1 MSSTSPMCG
10 NSVIHG
16 KKIGNQFPGSCNFF
30 IFSLINHDHSTKR
43 SMRIKLLL
51 FPVIICVLLLS
62 ACQRNSVALS
72 YTNAKGEVPLL
83 GNLIFRFNQSMVKDS
98 LLNSWDSTEYIS
110 FEPAIKGR
118 FRWQNP
124 DELVFSPSQPLN
136 PASGYK
142 AKVKDAVLRFS
153 KYNSVKDGDAISFH
167 TPDLALDNF
176 QVVWIGETSTSAVPQ
191 LDLFF
196 NFPVDPAG
204 LKDKLSL
211 EIEGQK
217 KDYSLVTTSAD
228 NKISL
233 RINGLKSE
241 DKDYQVKLAIG
252 KGIRPEGGS
261 NSTKD
266 PITATLS
273 IPSPYVLTI
282 QGMEA
287 EHDGAEGVVKVITS
301 QQLAPESVRSFV
313 KISPDLGFTVELNE
327 SGFSV
332 RSDKFDM
339 EKSYIV
345 TIVKGLRGKIGGVLK
360 EDYDGN
366 VAFGELEAGI
376 SFTNSKAIYLSKK
389 GGGNIEVK
397 LTNVAKVKLVVSKI
411 YESNLLMAQRYGYYP
426 QETRSS
432 YASYDGEGEGDYY
445 ESDAGDV
452 TLGDVIFEKEID
464 TRSLPKS
471 GGGRILDFSQFE
483 DRLPDFKGIYH
494 VMIRSTKD
502 YWVKDS
508 RFISSSDLG
517 LIARE
522 GQDKIYVFTNSIK
535 TALPVDGVNVSVY
548 ANNNQLIGTGATNGE
563 GVAEIAYSKKDFSGF
578 RPAMIIAKTA
588 DDFNYL
594 PFSNTRVNTSRFDV
608 GGKRTNASGLDAF
621 IYAERD
627 IYRPGEKVNFS
638 VIVRDRQWKS
648 PGDIP
653 LKLKFLMPNGKELR
667 SFRKSLN
674 EEGAVEGSVDIAG
687 SAITGGYTLEVYN
700 STDVLLASRNFSI
713 EEFVPDRIR
722 VNTKL
727 DKGSLK
733 PGEAAVL
740 SINAMNFFG
749 PPAANRN
756 YETEIQVRQ
765 RSFSPEKFGDYDFG
779 LANQHSFFDKVVKQ
793 GKTDAEGNA
802 SESYAVPA
810 TYANMGAL
818 QTNFY
823 TTVFDET
830 GRPVSR
836 ATSADIYTQDIFYGI
851 KYDWFY
857 YTPLNQAMKLQMV
870 SVNKDGN
877 VVSSTAKIQVIKHEY
892 RTVLTKSGSYFRYE
906 SQKEDKQMI
915 ESQVTIGNN
924 TVYSYVPRSPGDY
937 EVRVYRPGA
946 NSYVS
951 RSFYSYGSWGG
962 DNNSFE
968 VNNEGNINIEL
979 DKKSYLSGES
989 VKASFRTPF
998 NGRMLVTMETDH
1010 VVSYQY
1016 VEVNKRT
1023 ASLDLKLTGDHVPN
1037 VYITATLI
1045 KPHEVSDIPLTVAH
1059 GFQNVKVEEKS
1070 RRIAVQIIA
1079 QKTVR
1084 SKTHQRV
1091 TVKAAPNSYVTLSAV
1106 DNGVLQVSD
1115 FKTPDP
1121 YNYFYQKKA
1130 LQVSSYDLYPL
1141 LFAEVRAKLSSTGG
1155 DGDLEMAKRVNPM
1168 PAKRIKVVSYWSG
1181 IKKTNGSGEAS
1192 FDFEVPQ
1199 FSGEIRLMAVSYK
1212 GQSFGATDNT
1222 MTVADP
1228 IVISTA
1234 LPRFLSPGDTVSVP
1248 VTLSNT
1254 TDKAASVTASINVE
1268 GAVKVVGGASQA
1280 VSLNAKS
1287 EGRTMFSLIASPS
1300 IGIGK
1305 VSIMVNGLGERFQ
1318 DVTEISVRPPST
1330 LQKVTGSGSVVGGS
1344 TQRINIGLS
1353 DFIPG
1358 STGYSLMISRSPA
1371 MELGDHLR
1379 YLVQYPYGCT
1389 EQTISAAFPQ
1399 LYYGDMAD
1407 LMQSGQGNKINANT
1421 NILEAIRKIKMRQ
1434 LYNGAVTLWDGEGKE
1449 DWWSTIYAAHFLLEA
1464 RKAGFDVDNSLL
1476 ETMLGYINNRL
1487 KNRETIVYYY
1497 NRDQNKK
1504 IAPKEVAYGLYVLAM
1519 AGRTNV
1525 PAMNYYKSNPSILAL
1540 DSRYLLSAAY
1550 ALAGDK
1556 RSFTAMLPSAFAGE
1570 ESVPQ
1575 TGGSYYSDVRDEAIS
1590 LNALIDVDPGNPQI
1604 GTMVKHV
1611 SDKLR
1616 NRRWLSTQERA
1627 FAFLALG
1634 KHLRAAKN
1642 ATATAEIRVNGKT
1655 VAKVDGGQWKGDMK
1669 ALGGNA
1675 VEIVTKGNGRLYF
1688 FWEAEG
1694 ISASGAYKE
1703 EDSYLK
1709 VRKRFYDR
1717 FGHPITG
1724 NSFKQNDLVII
1735 GLTLE
1740 RSFSTVI
1747 ENVVIT
1753 DLLPAGFE
1761 IENPRTKEIPGMDW
1775 IKDGST
1781 PTSLDVRDDRIHFFV
1796 DAYNNKQTYYYAV
1809 RAVSPGQYK
1818 MGPVSADAMYNGEYH
1833 SYNGAGVIRVV
1844 Q

>member
-1 MSSTSPMCG
+1 
-10 NSVIHG
+10 
-16 KKIGNQFPGSCNFF
+16 
-30 IFSLINHDHSTKR
+30 
-43 SMRIKLLL
+43 MRNKLTL
-51 FPVIICVLLLS
+51 FPVLIGLLLLS
-62 ACQRNSVALS
+62 ACQKNTVALS

-83 GNLIFRFNQSMVKDS
+83 GNLVFRFNQSMVKDS
-98 LLNSWDSTEYIS
+98 LLNNWDSTDYVD
-110 FEPAIKGR
+110 FEPAIKGK
-118 FRWQNP
+118 FRWENP

-136 PASGYK
+136 PASSYT
-142 AKVKDAVLRFS
+142 AKVKKDVLRFS
-153 KYNSVKDGDAISFH
+153 KYNSIKGGDDISFH
-167 TPDLALDNF
+167 TPNLTLDNS
-176 QVVWIGETSTSAVPQ
+176 QIVWIGESSTTAVPQ

-196 NFPVDPAG
+196 NYRVNPAD
-204 LKDKLSL
+204 LKDKLDVQV
-211 EIEGQK
+211 EGK
-217 KDYSLVTTSAD
+217 TAAYTLITTSPD
-228 NKISL
+228 SKISL
-233 RINGLKSE
+233 RINGLKAE
-241 DKDYQVKLAIG
+241 DKDYDSKITIA
-252 KGIRPEGGS
+252 KGLKPETGA
-261 NSTKD
+261 NSTEE
-266 PITATLS
+266 PITTSLS

-282 QGMEA
+282 QNLEA
-287 EHDGAEGVVKVITS
+287 EHDGSEGIVHITTS
-301 QQLAPESVRSFV
+301 QQLTGESLKSFI
-313 KISPDLGFTVELNE
+313 KFAPDLGYTVELNE
-327 SGFSV
+327 SGFTL

-339 EKSYIV
+339 EKSYAV
-345 TIVKGLRGKIGGVLK
+345 TILKGLRGKIGGVLK

-376 SFTNSKAIYLSKK
+376 SFTNSKAVYLSKK
-389 GGGNIEVK
+389 GGKNIEVK
-397 LTNVAKVKLVVSKI
+397 LTNVGKVKLVISKI
-411 YESNLLMAQRYGYYP
+411 YESNLLMSQRYGYTP
-426 QETRSS
+426 QESQAS
-432 YASYDGEGEGDYY
+432 YASYDDEGEGGYY
-445 ESDAGDV
+445 DDGGGDV
-452 TLGDVIFEKEID
+452 TLGDVIYEKEID

-471 GGGRILDFSQFE
+471 GGGRLLNFSQFE
-483 DRLPDFKGIYH
+483 DRLQDFKGIYH
-494 VMIRSTKD
+494 VMIRSTQD
-502 YWVKDS
+502 YWVRDS
-508 RFISSSDLG
+508 RFISLSDLG
-517 LIARE
+517 LIAKE

-535 TALPVDGVNVSVY
+535 SASPVDGVNVSVY

-594 PFSNTRVNTSRFDV
+594 PFNNTKVNTSRFEV
-608 GGKRTNASGLDAF
+608 GGKRNNASGLDAF
-621 IYAERD
+621 VYAERD

-638 VIVRDRQWKS
+638 VIVRDRQWKT

-653 LKLKFLMPNGKELR
+653 LKLKFVMPNGKELK
-667 SFRKSLN
+667 SFRKNLN
-674 EEGAVEGSVDIAG
+674 EEGSVEGSVDIAT
-687 SAITGGYTLEVYN
+687 SAITGSYTLEVYN
-700 STDVLLASRNFSI
+700 STDVLLASKSFSI

-727 DKGSLK
+727 DKTFLR
-733 PGEAAVL
+733 PGESASL

-765 RSFSPEKFGDYDFG
+765 KSFSPEKFSDYDFS
-779 LANQHSFFDKVVKQ
+779 LANQNSFFDKVVKE

-802 SESYAVPA
+802 TESYEVPA

-836 ATSADIYTQDIFYGI
+836 ASSMDIFTQDIFFGI

-857 YTPLNQAMKLQMV
+857 YYPLNQAVKLQMV
-870 SVNKDGN
+870 SVNKDGSA
-877 VVSSTAKIQVIKHEY
+877 VTSAAKVEVIKHEY

-906 SQKEDKQMI
+906 SQKEDRVMA
-915 ESQVTIGNN
+915 EGQVTIGTN

-968 VNNEGNINIEL
+968 VNNEGNIDIEIN
-979 DKKSYLSGES
+979 KKSFLAGET
-989 VKASFRTPF
+989 VTASFRTPF
-998 NGRMLVTMETDH
+998 DGKMLVTMETDH
-1010 VVSYQY
+1010 VISYQY
-1016 VEVNKRT
+1016 VDVSKRF

-1037 VYITATLI
+1037 AYITATLI
-1045 KPHEVSDIPLTVAH
+1045 KPHEASDIPLTVAH

-1070 RRIAVQIIA
+1070 RQIAVQILSE
-1079 QKTVR
+1079 KKVR
-1084 SKTHQRV
+1084 SKTHQKV
-1091 TVKAAPNSYVTLSAV
+1091 TVKAAPGSFVTLSAV
-1106 DNGVLQVSD
+1106 DNGVLQISD

-1130 LQVSSYDLYPL
+1130 LEVSGYDLYPL
-1141 LFAEVRAKLSSTGG
+1141 LFAEVKAKLSSTGG
-1155 DGDLEMAKRVNPM
+1155 DGDLEMEKRVNPM

-1181 IKKTNGSGEAS
+1181 IQKANGSGEAS
-1192 FDFEVPQ
+1192 FDFDVPQ

-1212 GQSFGATDNT
+1212 GQSFGAADNT
-1222 MTVADP
+1222 ITVADP

-1234 LPRFLSPGDTVSVP
+1234 LPRFLSPGDTVRVP

-1254 TDKAASVTASINVE
+1254 TEKSANVTASINVE
-1268 GAVKVVGGASQA
+1268 GAIKVIGGASQTLT
-1280 VSLNAKS
+1280 LNSKS
-1287 EGRTMFSLIASPS
+1287 EGRAIFNVIANPT

-1305 VSIMVNGLGERFQ
+1305 VSISVNGLGEKFQ
-1318 DVTEISVRPPST
+1318 DMTEISVRPPST
-1330 LQKVTGSGSVVGGS
+1330 LQKVTGSGSVTGGS
-1344 TQRINIGLS
+1344 TQKVAIGLS

-1358 STGYSLMISRSPA
+1358 SMDYSLVVSRSPA
-1371 MELGDHLR
+1371 MELGSQLK

-1389 EQTISAAFPQ
+1389 EQTVSAAFPQ

-1407 LMQSGQGNKINANT
+1407 LMQLGKANKTNANT

-1487 KNRETIVYYY
+1487 KNKETINYYY

-1504 IAPKEVAYGLYVLAM
+1504 IAPKEVAYGLYVLAL

-1525 PAMNYYKSNPSILAL
+1525 PAMNYYKSNPAILAL

-1550 ALAGDK
+1550 AIAGDK
-1556 RSFTAMLPSAFAGE
+1556 KSFSAMLPAAFAGE

-1611 SDKLR
+1611 ADKLK
-1616 NRRWLSTQERA
+1616 NRQWLSTQERA

-1634 KHLRAAKN
+1634 KHLRAAN
-1642 ATATAEIRVNGKT
+1642 NSTATADILVNGKI

-1669 ALGGNA
+1669 ALGGNSI
-1675 VEIVTKGNGRLYF
+1675 EIATKGTGRLYY

-1694 ISASGAYKE
+1694 ISASGSYKE

-1709 VRKRFYDR
+1709 VRKHFYDR
-1717 FGHPITG
+1717 FGHALTG
-1724 NSFKQNDLVII
+1724 SIFKQNDLVII
-1735 GLTLE
+1735 GITLE

-1775 IKDGST
+1775 IKDAGT
-1781 PTSLDVRDDRIHFFV
+1781 PTSIDVRDDRIHFFV

-1844 Q
+1844 E